1 MRRKP
6 AIANFCSFNNL
17 TNIPYSEFCLI
28 SFFTCSTFPISLSLQ
43 SPIIHHV
50 VVPNLMPGMTYF
62 YQVGDPAYG
71 FLQVFN
77 FTMLKQSKA
86 AYPFTFG
93 VAADIGQTENSTTM
107 MQKLL
112 ADKPDLFVL
121 VGDLT
126 YSDDYY
132 ANGTSAYDIRL
143 PNREYFIN
151 YPPRWD
157 TWQRLAQDLIA
168 SIPTITIAGNHE
180 IESLTLENN
189 VTNKGYNARF
199 PNPRDPSMINT
210 SPNDPHQYWD
220 QSYLPQKGQF
230 FPPAISDLVCF
241 TNGFLPLLCS

>member
-1 MRRKP
+1 VLFCTLLTLRTFLNL
-6 AIANFCSFNNL
+6 NFVGFHASLVQPF
-17 TNIPYSEFCLI
+17 S
-28 SFFTCSTFPISLSLQ
+28 ISLSLQ

-50 VVPNLMPGMTYF
+50 VVPNLMPGMKYF

-71 FLQVFN
+71 FSQVFN
-77 FTMLKQSKA
+77 FTMPKQSKA